1 MKQKKLRKPTV
12 TNVKSE
18 RRRGAVGT
26 GVAVVVVAVVTTVVA
41 VPVARRC
48 GGGCNDIRL
57 PPAIRC
63 SALFKMAG
71 GDSNRRPSKKA
82 RQI

>member
-1 MKQKKLRKPTV
+1 M
-12 TNVKSE
+12 TNVNGD
-18 RRRGAVGT
+18 RRCGAVGT
-26 GVAVVVVAVVTTVVA
+26 VVAAAAAAVVA

-57 PPAIRC
+57 PPARRC

-71 GDSNRRPSKKA
+71 GDSNRRPPKKA